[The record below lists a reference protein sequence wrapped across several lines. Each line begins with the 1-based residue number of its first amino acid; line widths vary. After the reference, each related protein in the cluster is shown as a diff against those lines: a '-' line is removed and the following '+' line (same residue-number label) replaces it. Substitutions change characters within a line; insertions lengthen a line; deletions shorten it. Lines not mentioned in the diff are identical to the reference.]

1 LRCIVSVNL
10 RGVREGKSVC
20 CIGLIATGFVIG
32 ILSGL
37 FGVGGGFLLVPLLN
51 IIFNV
56 PYNIAIGSSLL
67 QMVGTSAAS
76 CLKHRGYGNIDYKLA
91 GFIAMGSLLG
101 VELGARILMQLKS
114 LGTITI
120 NSSAIS
126 TMDFWIGIIYII
138 LLSLVGTSMFLES
151 KKAKKRAPQRGI
163 VETSLSQKI
172 RNMKIPPLISLPI
185 SKIENISLWNL
196 IFIGFGVG
204 ILSGLLGVGGG
215 FIISPTLIYLIGIP
229 TSVAIGTGLFQ
240 IIFTSAYGAIT
251 HLLKGNIDFE
261 LVTCILFG
269 SIIGSQ
275 LGAVLH
281 NNTRGANVRYYF
293 SLLILFTVGIILI
306 KFLFKIEYL

>member
-1 LRCIVSVNL
+1 MNN
-10 RGVREGKSVC
+10 
-20 CIGLIATGFVIG
+20 CIGFTGTGFIIG

-76 CLKHRGYGNIDYKLA
+76 SLKHRGYGNIDYKLA
-91 GFIAMGSLLG
+91 GFAVIGSIVG
-101 VELGARILMQLKS
+101 VELGARVLMQLKS

-120 NSSAIS
+120 NSSNIS
-126 TMDFWIGIIYII
+126 TMDFWIDVIYII

-151 KKAKKRAPQRGI
+151 KKAKKRAPQGGMVKNLI
-163 VETSLSQKI
+163 SQKI
-172 RNMKIPPLISLPI
+172 RNVKIPPIISLPT
-185 SKIENISLWNL
+185 SKIESISIWTL

-215 FIISPTLIYLIGIP
+215 FIISPALIYLIGIP
-229 TSVAIGTGLFQ
+229 TSLAIGTGLFQ

-251 HLLKGNIDFE
+251 HLLKGNIDFK
-261 LVTCILFG
+261 LVACILIG

-275 LGAVLH
+275 LGARIH
-281 NNTRGANVRYYF
+281 NNIRGAHVRYYF
-293 SLLILFTVGIILI
+293 SLLVFFAAGIILI
-306 KFLFKIEYL
+306 KFLFIMGYL